1 MYFEGE
7 KKSGGKESEESKG
20 GRKKKIKLS
29 RILGRLLER
38 ESSVTYLLPFRFL
51 PGSASVA
58 NFPSKFQFV
67 ILARST

>member
-1 MYFEGE
+1 MGV
-7 KKSGGKESEESKG
+7 GKESEESKG

-38 ESSVTYLLPFRFL
+38 ESSVTLLPFRFL